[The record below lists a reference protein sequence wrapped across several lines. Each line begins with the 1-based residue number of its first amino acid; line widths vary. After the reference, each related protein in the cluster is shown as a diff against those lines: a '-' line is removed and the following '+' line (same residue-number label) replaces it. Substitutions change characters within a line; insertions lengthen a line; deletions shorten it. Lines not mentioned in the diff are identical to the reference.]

1 MRQERTTFEQVWQG
15 YIQQVSQLLEKQVSE
30 RTEALATFDS
40 TEDAWKSQL
49 EEATAE
55 LGRQSSQTEF
65 RECIDLEEDEDAEM
79 DRKEALVADA
89 VEEEVKTQAKRQA
102 AREQAEANA
111 RQLLQAIKSFKE
123 EGQGSMPREGSRTP
137 RRGASKEREE
147 PPKEPP
153 AALITLLTKSHDPPS
168 KPEERTPKLP
178 LKLPGI

>member
-89 VEEEVKTQAKRQA
+89 VEGGGQDPGQ
-102 AREQAEANA
+102 EA
-111 RQLLQAIKSFKE
+111 S
-123 EGQGSMPREGSRTP
+123 GQGAGRGQCAPTP
-137 RRGASKEREE
+137 AGDQVLQGRGARLDAQRGLSDATQRCVQGAGG
-147 PPKEPP
+147 
-153 AALITLLTKSHDPPS
+153 AAKGATSSAYNLTY
-168 KPEERTPKLP
+168 
-178 LKLPGI
+178 